1 MDYVAYITSTAWR
14 NNPARLRELAAANY
28 ACRLCPNAAAAGAR
42 IEVHHR
48 TYERLGNEID
58 GDLIAL
64 CSECHLGVTSTLRAR
79 RYANTP
85 VPRALDTWVQLVTP
99 LFDEGDSA

>member
-28 ACRLCPNAAAAGAR
+28 ACRLCPNAATTGCR

-48 TYERLGNEID
+48 TYERLGHEID
-58 GDLIAL
+58 GDLTAL
-64 CSECHLGVTSTLRAR
+64 CSECHLGVTSMLRGR
-79 RYANTP
+79 RYATSP
-85 VPRALDTWVQLVTP
+85 IPEASDTRVHLSMP